1 MHHIRNTNQER
12 KRDEQGKDPLRSPG
26 PLRDR
31 RLRPDGV
38 AATGAQAT
46 AWILNGTNVTS
57 SLPVELEILKD
68 TLTLLLSKAI
78 GTTIAI
84 DCTTYS
90 ASGVELQPNGKAI
103 GSVEFS
109 NCTTELGG
117 KLSVGC
123 KPIEPIPTNETL
135 EIATHEGETVIKA
148 TNGTSPFT
156 TLKFNEETCTVPNSP
171 VKGTL
176 WILDCLGDPETEL
189 LEHLIEEGKL
199 AASMLGGL
207 TFGTEKASIAGSLIL
222 HVFDKGIMQKFSVLK

>member
-1 MHHIRNTNQER
+1 M
-12 KRDEQGKDPLRSPG
+12 KRGNEMSKGKT
-26 PLRDR
+26 
-31 RLRPDGV
+31 RLGLLGLCV
-38 AATGAQAT
+38 TAAFALMAFAASGAQAT
-46 AWILNGTNVTS
+46 AWMLNGTNVTS
-57 SLPVELEILKD
+57 NLPVTLEILKD

-103 GSVEFS
+103 GSVEFK

-117 KLSVGC
+117 KLNAGC
-123 KPIEPIPTNETL
+123 NPIEPIKTSGELQVT
-135 EIATHEGETVIKA
+135 THEGETVTKA

-156 TLKFNEETCTVPNSP
+156 TIKFNEETCTVPNSP

-176 WILDCLGDPETEL
+176 WILDCLKDPEEEL

-207 TFGTEKASIAGSLIL
+207 TFGTEPASIDGSVIV
-222 HVFDKGIMQKFSVLK
+222 HVFDKGVMQKFSILK